1 MRGLPMD
8 FAQDRKTY
16 SIDDQ
21 FMFGPAIM
29 VSPVTE
35 YMDHRPPEQ
44 TGPIT
49 PEVFKTK
56 DRKPGLTA
64 RYYCDADFK
73 KLCHEAVE
81 PGIDLYWYTG
91 WPSFITDP
99 RFSMRW
105 EGKLV
110 PTETGKYRFNMKSF
124 GPKRVYLDGKEVAHN
139 YDSMESHTVPVDLV
153 AGKEYDFAFE
163 TSNAVRGA
171 FRAQMFWKTPEIF
184 AREAMPAEPRQKTR
198 SVYLPAGS
206 PFGARSDLPDEQMF
220 ARLPAKV
227 TTVIDPVADALAR
240 LRASATV
247 EGRIVHEELIPP
259 AAAQYGEWPAHLDP
273 RLVAALDKRGID
285 RPYVHQAEAI
295 LHALAGRDVV
305 VVTPT
310 ASGKTLAFAAPVLDA
325 WLHDPDARSLW
336 LFPTKALAQDQLA
349 GLQDIAIH
357 LPDGL
362 RAATYDGDTAPGLRR
377 AVRNDGN
384 IVVTNPDM
392 LHSGILPHHT
402 SWVRLFQHLR
412 YIVIDELHAYRGLF
426 GSHLANVLRRLLRL
440 CRFYGSSPTVICCS
454 ATIGNPGELAERL
467 LGRPVTVIDRNGAP
481 RAERHLWFWAPP
493 LSDATLGVRR
503 SAVLEARRLIAELLR
518 LDLQVIGFCRS
529 RSSVEVLLSYLR
541 QLQAAGAG
549 EAPSIRGY
557 RGGYLPLERV
567 ALRGGPRGGRVC
579 AVIATNA
586 LELGV
591 DIGGLDAS
599 VLVGYSGTL
608 ASTWQQL
615 GRAGRRESA
624 SLGVFI
630 ASDAPLDQFL
640 LRHPEYLLETPPERG
655 LVDPDNLLVLG
666 SHLQAAA
673 FELSFAQGEA
683 FGNAGAELTGSLL
696 ECFAEDGLVHW
707 SGSRYHWSAD
717 ALRAEGIS
725 LRRAA
730 ASNVV
735 IIDTSS
741 DPAGPGQG
749 PQGPWAGSGGGR
761 PGSHGRV
768 IGEVDQFSAP
778 VLVHDDAIYL
788 HEGRQY
794 HVERLDWEEKR
805 AYVHPV
811 DVDHYTLAETRQ
823 AVRVLER
830 FAGPMGGRVLRS
842 HGEVRVSRLATGYKK
857 VRFLTHENVGY
868 GPINLP
874 EQDLHTTAVWAAFRP
889 TILGAM
895 PPAEQEAGLLGASR
909 ALHAAACLL
918 CMCDPRDLG
927 THVELRTEAGPDGP
941 HPAPVSLGPPAAGE
955 PQEFV
960 AGWRPG
966 AP

>member
-1 MRGLPMD
+1 MTIALAPTVGERIAELRRQPWVQSRLAREVILPAQAADLRPWPERLHPELIAALAARGL
-8 FAQDRKTY
+8 DRAY
-16 SIDDQ
+16 S
-21 FMFGPAIM
+21 
-29 VSPVTE
+29 
-35 YMDHRPPEQ
+35 
-44 TGPIT
+44 
-49 PEVFKTK
+49 
-56 DRKPGLTA
+56 
-64 RYYCDADFK
+64 
-73 KLCHEAVE
+73 
-81 PGIDLYWYTG
+81 
-91 WPSFITDP
+91 
-99 RFSMRW
+99 
-105 EGKLV
+105 
-110 PTETGKYRFNMKSF
+110 
-124 GPKRVYLDGKEVAHN
+124 
-139 YDSMESHTVPVDLV
+139 
-153 AGKEYDFAFE
+153 
-163 TSNAVRGA
+163 
-171 FRAQMFWKTPEIF
+171 
-184 AREAMPAEPRQKTR
+184 
-198 SVYLPAGS
+198 
-206 PFGARSDLPDEQMF
+206 
-220 ARLPAKV
+220 
-227 TTVIDPVADALAR
+227 
-240 LRASATV
+240 
-247 EGRIVHEELIPP
+247 
-259 AAAQYGEWPAHLDP
+259 
-273 RLVAALDKRGID
+273 
-285 RPYVHQAEAI
+285 HQAEAI
-295 LHALAGRDVV
+295 EAALDGRDVTL
-305 VVTPT
+305 VTPT
-310 ASGKTLAFAAPVLDA
+310 ASGKTLGFVIPVLDS
-325 WLHDPDARSLW
+325 WLRDPDSRSLW

-349 GLQDIAIH
+349 GLRDLVEELA
-357 LPDGL
+357 PERRDRL
-362 RAATYDGDTAPGLRR
+362 RAATFDGDTPTGLRR
-377 AVRNDGN
+377 AIREGGH

-402 SWVRLFQHLR
+402 GWAGFLRSLR

-426 GSHLANVLRRLLRL
+426 GSHLANVLRRLLRI
-440 CRFYGSSPTVICCS
+440 CRFYGSDPTVICCS

-481 RAERHLWFWAPP
+481 RAERHLWFWEPP
-493 LSDATLGVRR
+493 LSDAALGVRR
-503 SAVLEARRLIAELLR
+503 SAVLEARRLITELLR
-518 LDLQVIGFCRS
+518 QELQVIGFCRS

-541 QLQAAGAG
+541 QLQPGG
-549 EAPSIRGY
+549 PGQAPPIRGY
-557 RGGYLPLERV
+557 RGGYLPLERR
-567 ALRGGPRGGRVC
+567 AIEAGLRGGSVR

-599 VLVGYSGTL
+599 VLVGYPGTL

-615 GRAGRRESA
+615 GRAGRRDAA

-640 LRHPEYLLETPPERG
+640 LRHPEYLLDTPPERG

-673 FELSFAQGEA
+673 FELSFEQGET
-683 FGNAGAELTGSLL
+683 FGSAGPELTGSLL
-696 ECFAEDGLVHW
+696 ECFAEDGLVHR
-707 SGSRYHWSAD
+707 SGNRYHWSAD
-717 ALRAEGIS
+717 AFPAEAIS

-735 IIDTSS
+735 IVDTSS

-805 AYVHPV
+805 AYVHPI

-823 AVRVLER
+823 TVRVLER
-830 FAGPMGGRVLRS
+830 FAGPVGKGVLRS
-842 HGEVRVSRLATGYKK
+842 HGEIRVSRLATVYKK
-857 VRFLTHENVGY
+857 VRFLSHENVGS

-889 TILGAM
+889 AGLGVM
-895 PPAEQEAGLLGASR
+895 PAPEQEAGLVGASR

-927 THVELRTEAGPDGP
+927 THVELRSQAGPDGP
-941 HPAPVSLGPPAAGE
+941 HPGPVALGPTAADE

-960 AGWRPG
+960 AGWRRPA
-966 AP
+966 APVSTDLEGIGWPAVYLFDATAGGVGFAQACFDRFDEMVASAIDLAAGCTCATGCPSCVGPAPLGCDGRAAALRLLRLAAAEPA